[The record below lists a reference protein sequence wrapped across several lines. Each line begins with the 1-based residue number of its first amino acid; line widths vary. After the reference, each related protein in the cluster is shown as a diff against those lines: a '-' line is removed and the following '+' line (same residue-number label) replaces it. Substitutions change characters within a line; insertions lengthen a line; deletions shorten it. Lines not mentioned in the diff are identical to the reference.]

1 MEEPPQIMNRQLPPP
16 RGANPAAARRP
27 KPAGAFTL
35 IELLVVIAI
44 IAILAALLLPALTK
58 ARTTALRAQCTNN
71 LKEWGVA
78 YVMYA
83 GDNHEYFPDNSLGY
97 DLSWMSPALND
108 FYKLYL
114 YPNHRGTTTTQ
125 RTRND
130 VLYCPTDDWHRIAE
144 TSVTSDTVPQLIGY
158 FALPGRNNP
167 ASDGWNYDNP
177 SGLGGWV
184 TRKKLG
190 TDYRLAPTM
199 SDRIQSIGTW
209 SYAANSGSLTW
220 STTYNGASYYTA
232 SHRTPT
238 GVSEGSNFL
247 FEDGHVEW
255 RKFNMSNARGTV
267 DVGSQS
273 GNWILFYKPANVQ
286 TNL

>member
-1 MEEPPQIMNRQLPPP
+1 MVAVM
-16 RGANPAAARRP
+16 RRIVA
-27 KPAGAFTL
+27 KPASRARAFTL

-58 ARTTALRAQCTNN
+58 ARTTALRAQCTSN
-71 LKEWGVA
+71 LKEWGMA

-97 DLSWMSPALND
+97 DLSWMSPALNS
-108 FYKLYL
+108 FYQNYL

-125 RTRND
+125 RSRND
-130 VLYCPTDDWHRIAE
+130 VLFCPTDDWHRIAE
-144 TSVTSDTVPQLIGY
+144 TSVTSDTTPQLIGY
-158 FALPGRNNP
+158 FALPGRVNP
-167 ASDGWNYDNP
+167 ATDGWNYDNP

-184 TRKKLG
+184 TRTKLG
-190 TDYRLAPTM
+190 TQYRLAPIM

-209 SYAANSGSLTW
+209 SYAANSGSLGW
-220 STTYNGASYYTA
+220 STTWTDGNTYFTA
-232 SHRTPT
+232 SHRTQS
-238 GVSEGSNFL
+238 GVSEGANFL

-255 RKFNMSNARGTV
+255 RKFNTANARGTV
-267 DVGSQS
+267 DVGSVS
-273 GNWILFYKPANVQ
+273 GSWILFYKPANVQ